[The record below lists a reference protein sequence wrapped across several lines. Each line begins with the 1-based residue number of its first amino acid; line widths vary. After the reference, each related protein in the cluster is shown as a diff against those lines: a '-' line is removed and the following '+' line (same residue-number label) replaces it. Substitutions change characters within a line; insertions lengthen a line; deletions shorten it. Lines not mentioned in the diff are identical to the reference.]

1 MNTSNE
7 LLLSI
12 INSKKDELLKKK
24 NETVYFNDID
34 LIKLYHQIE
43 KKKDNIKN
51 LDNDL
56 IEEIVN
62 SSSAKNKEKFIN
74 SIENIRDLYIGQEKY
89 KLNVNFKPKFSKDI
103 STFLDI
109 MREYIES
116 KNKGLI
122 DLEEYLNSLDE
133 LLDKI
138 VNNELIINFSFV
150 EKIVND
156 YNAIDFETN
165 YYKIMEYISMHNLA
179 ILKTPDNILPVVET
193 KTIKSIE
200 EDEDI
205 KEIFA
210 KVGCSYKDLT
220 SEILARFVTVNRDI
234 LKNNFRLMSKNK
246 AENYGILHLISKNN
260 FKAKLIIMLY
270 SDPETIKN
278 VVDLTRDIN
287 GKINVP
293 LLKSVCNNVA
303 TCFIK
308 DDNDNY
314 KPMYE
319 TFKKNIEML
328 KSLEINYPAL
338 IKNAPLF
345 MIISP
350 SDLSFTLNHLE
361 EIGFTK
367 KQVINKCYKTLAIN
381 PSLIVKN
388 ANFIKNTIVD
398 FDKFISESKN
408 YVLLK
413 VESLEDYVKY
423 LKKNDK
429 ETITYKCLTNNL
441 EELVVESLKDGD

>member
-89 KLNVNFKPKFSKDI
+89 KFNVNFKPKFSKDI

-165 YYKIMEYISMHNLA
+165 YYKIMEYISIHNLA

-200 EDEDI
+200 EDADI

-234 LKNNFRLMSKNK
+234 LMNNFRLMSKNK
-246 AENYGILHLISKNN
+246 A
-260 FKAKLIIMLY
+260 
-270 SDPETIKN
+270 
-278 VVDLTRDIN
+278 
-287 GKINVP
+287 
-293 LLKSVCNNVA
+293 
-303 TCFIK
+303 
-308 DDNDNY
+308 
-314 KPMYE
+314 
-319 TFKKNIEML
+319 
-328 KSLEINYPAL
+328 
-338 IKNAPLF
+338 
-345 MIISP
+345 
-350 SDLSFTLNHLE
+350 
-361 EIGFTK
+361 
-367 KQVINKCYKTLAIN
+367 
-381 PSLIVKN
+381 
-388 ANFIKNTIVD
+388 
-398 FDKFISESKN
+398 
-408 YVLLK
+408 
-413 VESLEDYVKY
+413 
-423 LKKNDK
+423 
-429 ETITYKCLTNNL
+429 
-441 EELVVESLKDGD
+441 

>member
-138 VNNELIINFSFV
+138 VIN
-150 EKIVND
+150 
-156 YNAIDFETN
+156 
-165 YYKIMEYISMHNLA
+165 
-179 ILKTPDNILPVVET
+179 
-193 KTIKSIE
+193 
-200 EDEDI
+200 
-205 KEIFA
+205 
-210 KVGCSYKDLT
+210 
-220 SEILARFVTVNRDI
+220 
-234 LKNNFRLMSKNK
+234 
-246 AENYGILHLISKNN
+246 
-260 FKAKLIIMLY
+260 
-270 SDPETIKN
+270 
-278 VVDLTRDIN
+278 
-287 GKINVP
+287 
-293 LLKSVCNNVA
+293 
-303 TCFIK
+303 
-308 DDNDNY
+308 
-314 KPMYE
+314 
-319 TFKKNIEML
+319 
-328 KSLEINYPAL
+328 
-338 IKNAPLF
+338 
-345 MIISP
+345 
-350 SDLSFTLNHLE
+350 
-361 EIGFTK
+361 
-367 KQVINKCYKTLAIN
+367 
-381 PSLIVKN
+381 
-388 ANFIKNTIVD
+388 
-398 FDKFISESKN
+398 
-408 YVLLK
+408 
-413 VESLEDYVKY
+413 
-423 LKKNDK
+423 
-429 ETITYKCLTNNL
+429 
-441 EELVVESLKDGD
+441 